1 MPPHSSSMLGPEEP
15 LSEKLTANRRLEDGF
30 QEKPTSL
37 VEVVNHLP
45 KDVFEKRPFRA
56 YMAALQVRNN
66 VVNISFDN
74 ENNKILVIS
83 FISIVKPCFSV
94 GNCTDCCLL
103 LRSLPYRKLP
113 WHFDRLVCCRNMCD
127 WNVCNRTRMW

>member
-15 LSEKLTANRRLEDGF
+15 LSEKMTANIRRENGF

-56 YMAALQVRNN
+56 YMAALQVRNT

-74 ENNKILVIS
+74 EK
-83 FISIVKPCFSV
+83 FSIKFLLYLDF
-94 GNCTDCCLL
+94 NC
-103 LRSLPYRKLP
+103 
-113 WHFDRLVCCRNMCD
+113 
-127 WNVCNRTRMW
+127 

>member
-1 MPPHSSSMLGPEEP
+1 MPPHSSSMLDPEGP
-15 LSEKLTANRRLEDGF
+15 LNEKLTGSIRREDGF

-66 VVNISFDN
+66 FVDISFGYIRFHQNSYDN
-74 ENNKILVIS
+74 LDFNS
-83 FISIVKPCFSV
+83 
-94 GNCTDCCLL
+94 
-103 LRSLPYRKLP
+103 
-113 WHFDRLVCCRNMCD
+113 
-127 WNVCNRTRMW
+127 

>member
-1 MPPHSSSMLGPEEP
+1 MPPHSSSMLGPDEP

-66 VVNISFDN
+66 YVNISFDK
-74 ENNKILVIS
+74 ELFLTK
-83 FISIVKPCFSV
+83 F
-94 GNCTDCCLL
+94 LL
-103 LRSLPYRKLP
+103 YLLFQLLNPVFL
-113 WHFDRLVCCRNMCD
+113 
-127 WNVCNRTRMW
+127 

>member
-15 LSEKLTANRRLEDGF
+15 LSEKLTANIRREDGF

-66 VVNISFDN
+66 VVNISFDK
-74 ENNKILVIS
+74 ENDI
-83 FISIVKPCFSV
+83 
-94 GNCTDCCLL
+94 
-103 LRSLPYRKLP
+103 
-113 WHFDRLVCCRNMCD
+113 
-127 WNVCNRTRMW
+127 